1 MTDGRLLWP
10 LISAATIALGI
21 AAVDYQQADSA
32 RTVAAQIAAKYKSAS
47 HTVWFEGH
55 GAFQYY
61 MEKLGGLPIDVERS
75 LLQPEDIAVI
85 PWIGNRV
92 ALPAGSVGWIEDM
105 ESSPIS
111 WINPMGATK
120 SKAAGWYGA
129 NFGPVPFV
137 IGKLPHQ
144 DYFVLKVFCRVQFN
158 TQPANQREVQAGEV
172 PDFPSMSFSTECQE
186 TFQWKPEAIEQYQ
199 LARQLEADGRVEG
212 AMQHHREALN
222 VDSNNPLVLNS
233 LAWILATTSQPE
245 LRNGEEAVRLATKAV
260 QLTDSRLPNF
270 IETLAAAYA
279 ETGQFSKATQTVRT
293 ARILAT
299 LSNQPEE
306 AAQIDKLLS
315 LFAAGRAVVAN
326 HGP

>member
-1 MTDGRLLWP
+1 
-10 LISAATIALGI
+10 
-21 AAVDYQQADSA
+21 
-32 RTVAAQIAAKYKSAS
+32 
-47 HTVWFEGH
+47 
-55 GAFQYY
+55 

-279 ETGQFSKATQTVRT
+279 ETGQFSKATQTART